1 MSLESL
7 PFLEENAEGGEELPG
22 ETRMQIDYKLCFFL
36 LIGTSARS

>member
-7 PFLEENAEGGEELPG
+7 PFLEENAGGEELPG